1 MLLQEEQSRSSRSL
15 FKAMVEANGHVKS
28 KAWSRFGDK
37 NVIVGLLRRRKL
49 YMYVSVAVEDAKAK
63 TAFEATNQGCLAC
76 VTLLR
81 LRFLHS
87 GLLSC
92 ETVRVADSFSLY
104 DGKMVSEAVAGATV

>member
-1 MLLQEEQSRSSRSL
+1 
-15 FKAMVEANGHVKS
+15 MVDANGHVKS
-28 KAWSRFGDK
+28 KAWSRFGDN

-49 YMYVSVAVEDAKAK
+49 DASVAVEDAKAK

-87 GLLSC
+87 GLLSR
-92 ETVRVADSFSLY
+92 ETVRVADSFSLH
-104 DGKMVSEAVAGATV
+104 DGKMASGAVAGATV